1 MIRNLLRRTL
11 RIATALVVVM
21 AITGIALFFRFR
33 TSLPRLDG
41 SVTVAGLE
49 QPVSIVRDARGIPH
63 IHAGSENDAWFALG
77 YVHAQDRLFQMEM
90 QRRAGQGRLAEML
103 GAPGLAADRLFR
115 SLGLYRRA
123 QDSVRHLPAEQVEA
137 LEAYAAGVNQW
148 LATRVGALP
157 PEFDLFFTDFE
168 PWAPADT
175 IVWGKL
181 MAIRLSTDWQD
192 ELLRARIVREAG
204 REAIPVLFPPHPGDG
219 PVTVGPRDARLARE
233 VGLGARFAASWAQ
246 GPSGP
251 GPLEARELDPGAWFA
266 ALPEAVRG
274 GGASNAWAL
283 GPERTATG
291 AAILASDPHLDM
303 NAPVL
308 WYLAQINAP
317 GLHLDGA
324 TVPGVPL
331 LLMGHNGHIA
341 WGMTAGYVDTDDVI
355 LEKLDPDDPAR
366 YLAGGESLAFDVRT
380 ETIRVRFGEDVTL
393 TVRESRNGPVIDLG
407 GDLADLEKRE
417 QRVAVLRAPWL
428 SRADTSAAAIA
439 GINKA
444 KSWDE
449 FRDALRLFIGP
460 VHNFVYA
467 DRAGNIG
474 HLVPGLIPVRKRAE
488 SGFLPQDGAHPD
500 SELNGY
506 IPYEALP
513 RSYNPPDGVLI
524 SANNRIAGPDYP
536 YFLSRSWGDHYRA
549 TRIVQLVAAKDRF
562 TPDEIARMQAD
573 HVSLAARAALPPML
587 AFEPADERQWR
598 AVGMLR
604 VWDGAMAH
612 ERPEP
617 LIYTVWS
624 YELNRRLYG
633 DELGGVA
640 DDYVS
645 YRPDVVINILTNHP
659 AWCDDVRTAATEDCP
674 TILRQS
680 LAAALNFLSG
690 ELGGDPSSWRWGDL
704 HHAEMRHEVLG
715 AIPLLDRL
723 TTVRIAADGSGHTV
737 NKAAMSYLDANP
749 FAAREG
755 AGFRGVYDF
764 SDLRASRFTISTGQS
779 GNPFSFYHDNLVRD
793 WRDVRHWRLARDEA
807 AARQD
812 AIGVLTLSP
821 EP

>member
-11 RIATALVVVM
+11 RIATVLVVVL
-21 AITGIALFFRFR
+21 AIAGVALLLRFR

-41 SVTVAGLE
+41 AVTVAGLE
-49 QPVSIVRDARGIPH
+49 RPVSIVRDARGVPH

-103 GAPGLAADRLFR
+103 GAPGLVPDRLFR

-123 QDSVRHLPAEQVEA
+123 QESVRHLPAGQLRA

-148 LATRVGALP
+148 LLTREGALP
-157 PEFDLFFTDFE
+157 PEFDLFFIDFE

-204 REAIPVLFPPHPGDG
+204 REAIPVLFPPYPGDG
-219 PVTVGPRDARLARE
+219 PVTVGPREARLARE
-233 VGLGARFAASWAQ
+233 LDLAARLA
-246 GPSGP
+246 
-251 GPLEARELDPGAWFA
+251 PLPREA
-266 ALPEAVRG
+266 RG

-283 GPERTATG
+283 RPGRTATG
-291 AAILASDPHLDM
+291 DSILASDPHLDM
-303 NAPVL
+303 NAPGL

-341 WGMTAGYVDTDDVI
+341 WGMTAGYIDTDDVI

-393 TVRESRNGPVIDLG
+393 TVRESRNGPAIDLG
-407 GDLADLEKRE
+407 GDPADLGRQE

-439 GINKA
+439 GINRA

-474 HLVPGLIPVRKRAE
+474 YLVPGLIPVRKRAE
-488 SGFLPQDGAHPD
+488 SGFLPQDGASPD
-500 SELNGY
+500 SELAGY
-506 IPYEALP
+506 IPHDELP
-513 RSYNPPDGVLI
+513 QSYNPPDGVLI
-524 SANNRIAGPDYP
+524 SANNRIAGADYP

-549 TRIVQLVAAKDRF
+549 TRIAQLVAAKDRF

-587 AFEPADERQWR
+587 GFEPAGARQRR
-598 AVGMLR
+598 AVAMLKG
-604 VWDGAMAH
+604 WDGAMARA
-612 ERPEP
+612 RPEP

-633 DELGGVA
+633 DELGAVA

-659 AWCDDVRTAATEDCP
+659 AWCDDVRTAAAEDCP
-674 TILRQS
+674 AILRQS
-680 LAAALNFLSG
+680 LGAALDFLAR

-723 TTVRIAADGSGHTV
+723 TTVRIAADGSRHTV

-764 SDLRASRFTISTGQS
+764 SDLRASRFTLSTGQS
-779 GNPFSFYHDNLVRD
+779 GNPLSFYYDNLLRD
-793 WRDVRHWRLARDEA
+793 WRDVRHLRLARDEA

-812 AIGVLTLSP
+812 AIGVLTLFP
-821 EP
+821 ES